1 MAKSKTIFVCS
12 ECGYESPKWMGKCP
26 ACNQWNTFYEEKKIN
41 SSVSTN
47 TLKRKEISKPV
58 ELNKI
63 EGKIETPKLLKAN
76 LREYQ
81 KIGVQWLRTLSS
93 YGLGR
98 DSC

>member
-1 MAKSKTIFVCS
+1 MAKNKTIFVCS

-41 SSVSTN
+41 SSVSNN

-63 EGKIETPKLLKAN
+63 EGKIEK
-76 LREYQ
+76 EY
-81 KIGVQWLRTLSS
+81 
-93 YGLGR
+93 
-98 DSC
+98 